1 MADEAASVHAKKVQ
15 YEIIKCFPSASDLGM
30 QAQGNPRSK
39 PQKQKTATFYSQVAE
54 SESSGGENTHG
65 VESPEELLKSVD
77 MAIGRSNSNSVSAML
92 SLRQVILRGGQAL
105 KSRFSREGILLG
117 EDISQPVLQPWP
129 YTFGTVSDQ
138 LPSYPKPDSPSSA
151 SVVRVTDD
159 APDSYTSQLSVK
171 AESADEAPFAIRLCV
186 GYLEQ
191 PVALREEG
199 IFRVPGDVTRIQQ
212 LQAALV
218 TDEDGGSSN
227 TRLRSFLINEISNE
241 LNPNTVAGLLKMYL
255 RQKSMFSADESRQMA
270 DICRL
275 AKGDLFQACR
285 LMRDLLQRVTKR
297 SYAILQSV
305 IKLLMKVVE
314 YSDENRMSMQALALS
329 CGLSVF
335 PEMFDTG
342 DAVITL
348 KFFLGN
354 YDSLFV
360 VDANE

>member
-1 MADEAASVHAKKVQ
+1 MADEAALVHAKKVQ

-39 PQKQKTATFYSQVAE
+39 PQKQKTATFYSQAAE

-65 VESPEELLKSVD
+65 VESPEELLESVD
-77 MAIGRSNSNSVSAML
+77 KVIGRSNSNSVSAML

-117 EDISQPVLQPWP
+117 EDILQPVLQPWP

-171 AESADEAPFAIRLCV
+171 AESADEASFAIRLCA

-199 IFRVPGDVTRIQQ
+199 IFCVLGDVTRIQQ

-227 TRLRSFLINEISNE
+227 TRLRSLLINEISNE

-255 RQKSMFSADESRQMA
+255 HQKS
-270 DICRL
+270 
-275 AKGDLFQACR
+275 
-285 LMRDLLQRVTKR
+285 
-297 SYAILQSV
+297 
-305 IKLLMKVVE
+305 
-314 YSDENRMSMQALALS
+314 
-329 CGLSVF
+329 VF
-335 PEMFDTG
+335 
-342 DAVITL
+342 
-348 KFFLGN
+348 
-354 YDSLFV
+354 
-360 VDANE
+360 